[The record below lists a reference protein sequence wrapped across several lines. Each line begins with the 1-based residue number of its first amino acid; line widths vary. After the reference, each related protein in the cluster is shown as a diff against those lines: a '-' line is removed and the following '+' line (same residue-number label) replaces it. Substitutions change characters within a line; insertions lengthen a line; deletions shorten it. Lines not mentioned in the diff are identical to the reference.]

1 MPGSGPGTGP
11 GGLWA
16 SAMPLFMHEGPL
28 TCTGPERGTL
38 LGPSVHAGT
47 GNLQAAGSLL
57 GWRSPSALMAS
68 VAAGLAGWWWAWLAR
83 RRWGCPFLLCP
94 RATLGDAPN
103 KGRHRGNG
111 VWLGMTG
118 ALVRRTG
125 KLRWGAARLCVVG
138 TRARWREMAGR
149 AGAWPFMQ
157 NFLPPHLCRP
167 RCSHGPGLGDPQRT
181 PVCDSWGSLGP
192 GLQPLP
198 LGQPYRIPLP
208 ASWRT
213 GPWSPCS
220 ASCGGGSQSRSVYC
234 VSSDGAGSQ
243 EATGE
248 AECAGQPGK
257 PPATRACNLQ
267 RCAAWSAEPWGEVS
281 LCPAG
286 WGPNRAPGLWA
297 GATAE
302 LGREAWP
309 PLER

>member
-1 MPGSGPGTGP
+1 MLSKQVGCPYSWGRVGRRQLSLREAVGVRGAHEREIRGYSVHPCVPTQGPEHPGWWWASGGKVLETLSKLAGDLARQMPGSGPGTGP

-83 RRWGCPFLLCP
+83 CRWGCPFLLCP

-125 KLRWGAARLCVVG
+125 KLRWG
-138 TRARWREMAGR
+138 
-149 AGAWPFMQ
+149 
-157 NFLPPHLCRP
+157 
-167 RCSHGPGLGDPQRT
+167 
-181 PVCDSWGSLGP
+181 
-192 GLQPLP
+192 
-198 LGQPYRIPLP
+198 
-208 ASWRT
+208 
-213 GPWSPCS
+213 
-220 ASCGGGSQSRSVYC
+220 
-234 VSSDGAGSQ
+234 
-243 EATGE
+243 
-248 AECAGQPGK
+248 QPGSV
-257 PPATRACNLQ
+257 L
-267 RCAAWSAEPWGEVS
+267 
-281 LCPAG
+281 
-286 WGPNRAPGLWA
+286 
-297 GATAE
+297 
-302 LGREAWP
+302 
-309 PLER
+309 

>member
-1 MPGSGPGTGP
+1 MGLACTAPLGLSFPPVPQGHSGRCSQQGQTQRQWSLAGDDRGPGEEDRK
-11 GGLWA
+11 A
-16 SAMPLFMHEGPL
+16 KM
-28 TCTGPERGTL
+28 
-38 LGPSVHAGT
+38 
-47 GNLQAAGSLL
+47 
-57 GWRSPSALMAS
+57 
-68 VAAGLAGWWWAWLAR
+68 
-83 RRWGCPFLLCP
+83 
-94 RATLGDAPN
+94 
-103 KGRHRGNG
+103 
-111 VWLGMTG
+111 
-118 ALVRRTG
+118 
-125 KLRWGAARLCVVG
+125 GAARLCVVG

-198 LGQPYRIPLP
+198 LGQPYRIPFP

-257 PPATRACNLQ
+257 PPATQACNLQ